1 MLILRD
7 VLCVNKSKYILG
19 ADIIYKNQN
28 NLQEE
33 MNETGHG
40 GNVRRNSLFC

>member
-28 NLQEE
+28 NLQE
-33 MNETGHG
+33 MNKTGHG